1 MWLWMCVQ
9 HQHIVCAINHRQR
22 PLTLMHAGTHSQI
35 FPAFPPVLAA
45 VVESNDGAGSAAPN
59 ITLSVLGDSVVVPLY
74 RLEPTVAGST
84 GSAVN
89 AEDTHARRDAEA
101 SWAVTDAS
109 HSADWLGLLSEAN
122 EAGWPFGP
130 SGGLTPAAAAVG
142 SDASAAVTAAAAAAA
157 AAGSVGLPQTAS
169 VSTVA
174 GSDDQQFVVRALT
187 AVSIPVGHI
196 APLAGC
202 GAWRIVSSGV

>member
-1 MWLWMCVQ
+1 
-9 HQHIVCAINHRQR
+9 
-22 PLTLMHAGTHSQI
+22 MHAGTHSQI

-89 AEDTHARRDAEA
+89 AEDTHARRDTEA
-101 SWAVTDAS
+101 TWAVTDAS
-109 HSADWLGLLSEAN
+109 HSVDWLGLLSEAN

-130 SGGLTPAAAAVG
+130 SGGLTPATAAVG
-142 SDASAAVTAAAAAAA
+142 SNASAAVMAAA
-157 AAGSVGLPQTAS
+157 AAGSVGLSLPQTAS
-169 VSTVA
+169 VSTVP